1 MQERKVSPPDLPP
14 KELYKPMG
22 QMMQHVIRGI
32 KFRPVTVKDVA
43 TAAAAKNAP
52 KVLLLFA
59 TSLLAGKPHQDLHA
73 GWQG

>member
-1 MQERKVSPPDLPP
+1 MSPPDLPP

-22 QMMQHVIRGI
+22 QMLQQIIRGN

-43 TAAAAKNAP
+43 TAVAKNAP

-59 TSLLAGKPHQDLHA
+59 TSVLGGKPHHGLHA
-73 GWQG
+73 CWQG